1 MKRVFLVVSAL
12 ALTGAAM
19 AATAASCID
28 PHKSYVARPLNN
40 RDVFVRQSI
49 GTAKPPVRL
58 QTSCIDIHAALGF
71 GISSSFNCV
80 GLGDTVVATINGG
93 RRESCRVTKVLPYA
107 PQDGDIKQ
115 P

>member
-1 MKRVFLVVSAL
+1 MKRILLVVSSL
-12 ALTGAAM
+12 ALTGAAI
-19 AATAASCID
+19 AAPAASCID
-28 PHKSYVARPLNN
+28 PGKSYIARPLNN
-40 RDVFVRQSI
+40 HDVFVQQSI
-49 GTAKPPVRL
+49 GRPKPPVRL

-71 GISSSFNCV
+71 GLSLSFNCV

-93 RRESCRVTKVLPYA
+93 QRESCRVTKVLPYA